1 MKLLLP
7 LLLCLSVSSCIFKV
21 DSVSADPNRRISAQ
35 TLEQIKPG
43 SSTEYVES
51 LLGTPTTRT
60 PTTSGEQS
68 VVWRYETWGKNT
80 YVLFENGRV
89 SKTWQD

>member
-7 LLLCLSVSSCIFKV
+7 LLLCLSASSCIINA
-21 DSVSADPNRRISAQ
+21 DSSSAKSSRRISAQ

-68 VVWRYETWGKNT
+68 VVWRYETWGKST

-89 SKTWQD
+89 SKTCQD

>member
-1 MKLLLP
+1 MQVGQFPASAANSLIQGY
-7 LLLCLSVSSCIFKV
+7 CDDFVSLAAV
-21 DSVSADPNRRISAQ
+21 LAQ

>member
-1 MKLLLP
+1 LLP
-7 LLLCLSVSSCIFKV
+7 LLLGLGATSCIITADNLSVNS
-21 DSVSADPNRRISAQ
+21 NRRISAQ

-43 SSTEYVES
+43 ASTEYIES

-60 PTTSGEQS
+60 PTASGEQS
-68 VVWRYETWGKNT
+68 VVWRYESWEKNT